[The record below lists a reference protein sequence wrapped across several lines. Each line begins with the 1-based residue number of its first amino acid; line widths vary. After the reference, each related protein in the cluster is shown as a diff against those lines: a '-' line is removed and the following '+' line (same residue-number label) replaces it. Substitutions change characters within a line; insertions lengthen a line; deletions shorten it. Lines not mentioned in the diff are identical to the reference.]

1 MKVTLANGA
10 SCILLGSK
18 LYDYCICSFG
28 YWCYLYISYMVKYA
42 PIVFVCLAICDL
54 IYFYWIKGLHIYI
67 YIYKQIIC
75 SFFCWWKVIFSLK
88 NLFSII
94 LRYLDFYFYFRFL
107 IQVRIF
113 KPGNVNETLKKS
125 LKDYVQASV
134 GISNKGKL
142 LVPKFLYCFAKGIV
156 EDSLLPEWICQ
167 FLSPEQAAVVRD
179 CSSNPKRRLLSARSF
194 SILSFDSR
202 FRYLFLLEDRT
213 LPKRHGVNGND

>member
-1 MKVTLANGA
+1 MVLLVYYLA
-10 SCILLGSK
+10 
-18 LYDYCICSFG
+18 
-28 YWCYLYISYMVKYA
+28 
-42 PIVFVCLAICDL
+42 
-54 IYFYWIKGLHIYI
+54 
-67 YIYKQIIC
+67 
-75 SFFCWWKVIFSLK
+75 
-88 NLFSII
+88 
-94 LRYLDFYFYFRFL
+94 
-107 IQVRIF
+107 VRIF